1 MTLTLQDM
9 AWHRSIAQLMEGLER
24 PNFWA
29 QLVRL
34 IDQHVNFDS
43 WVALQFR
50 SSARPLVFA
59 ECPAED
65 GNPDQL
71 FQDYLQG
78 LYLLDPFYIASRER
92 PHSGLYRLAEVAPE
106 HFELTEYYQRY
117 FRLNV
122 VADEVQFNCQL
133 DLDRTLCLSLGST
146 RRFTPEQIALLAMI
160 QPWVIALLRQRL
172 PFEVSEPPSSQ
183 APAAVPPSNDDWRAR
198 LEASVQQSRGAQ
210 LTARELDVGRLMLS
224 GCSSKEIARKL
235 AISAE
240 TVRVHKKHMYSKLG
254 IKSQSELFSIFLQ
267 AQNAGGETSP
277 AL

>member
-1 MTLTLQDM
+1 MTVTLQDM
-9 AWHRSIAQLMEGLER
+9 AWHRSIAQLIEGLDR

-34 IDQHVNFDS
+34 IQQHVPFDS
-43 WVALQFR
+43 WVALQF
-50 SSARPLVFA
+50 SSAERPLVFA
-59 ECPAED
+59 ECPAQD
-65 GNPDQL
+65 GSPDEL
-71 FQDYLQG
+71 FQDYLRG

-92 PHSGLYRLAEVAPE
+92 PHSGLFRLAEVAPE

-133 DLDRTLCLSLGST
+133 DPDRTLCLSLGCT
-146 RRFTPEQIALLAMI
+146 QRFSPEQIALLAMI
-160 QPWVIALLRQRL
+160 HPWVVALLRQRM
-172 PFEVSEPPSSQ
+172 PFEMREPATSPAQ
-183 APAAVPPSNDDWRAR
+183 AAVVPRADTWRER
-198 LEASVQQSRGAQ
+198 LETSVQQSRGAQ

-235 AISAE
+235 DISAE

-267 AQNAGGETSP
+267 AQSTNS
-277 AL
+277 